1 MSFIGRFE
9 SNFEKLKKRNPANHL
24 SHKFGFCFIEGG
36 GFMTIGGIDDTV
48 IEEPYCFTP
57 FSSLD
62 RYYRVNMKTVT
73 IGKQRGYLDIKK
85 WNQYISYINIH

>member
-9 SNFEKLKKRNPANHL
+9 KTFETLKKRNPANHL
-24 SHKFGFCFIEGG
+24 FHKFGFCFIEGG

-73 IGKQRGYLDIKK
+73 IGKQRGYLDIRK
-85 WNQYISYINIH
+85 WNQYISYITIH